1 MSNPEVICPW
11 IVPRA
16 PKSLLELFDAESES
30 KDYSVRAYIQT
41 EAERSTLVRRID
53 AGLVSQVLEDTIY

>member
-1 MSNPEVICPW
+1 MSNPVVICPW

-16 PKSLLELFDAESES
+16 PKSLLELFDGEGQAQ
-30 KDYSVRAYIQT
+30 DYSVRAYIQT

-53 AGLVSQVLEDTIY
+53 SGLVSQGVTN

>member
-16 PKSLLELFDAESES
+16 PKSLLELFDSEGQS
-30 KDYSVRAYIQT
+30 QDYSVRAYIQT
-41 EAERSTLVRRID
+41 EAE
-53 AGLVSQVLEDTIY
+53 Q